1 MYVIKYGIFV
11 CYYIIS
17 NSFLPTQVFNFY
29 RHKTEE
35 VFLFFVLKIIK
46 STNVC
51 TFTTKKGVILPRI

>member
-1 MYVIKYGIFV
+1 MYVIEYRIFV
-11 CYYIIS
+11 YYYNIS

-51 TFTTKKGVILPRI
+51 IFTTTKGVILPRI